1 MNKIKII
8 VILIFLLLIGLNIY
22 ADDVSVAIDDAKGL
36 YESGNIQGAL
46 NKIAEIKLTLEH
58 IVSSNTSNEYEEV
71 NWDKVKM
78 LTDNYLNKKVV
89 IHSKLS
95 SIQGDNTVWLS
106 AVGLALG
113 NTYEESLID
122 TILGLEMNHKEYK
135 FYGTVITD
143 KYSRVILHI
152 EKIE

>member
-1 MNKIKII
+1 MNKMKII
-8 VILIFLLLIGLNIY
+8 VILILLLLIGLSIY
-22 ADDVSVAIDDAKGL
+22 ADDVSAALDDAKGL

-46 NKIAEIKLTLEH
+46 NKIAKVKLTLEQ
-58 IVSSNTSNEYEEV
+58 IVSSNTSNQYEEV

-78 LTDNYLNKKVV
+78 LKDNYLNKKVV

-95 SIQGDNTVWLS
+95 SIQDDNTIWLS
-106 AVGLALG
+106 AVGLARG

-122 TILGLEMNHKEYK
+122 TILGLKMYTKEYK
-135 FYGTVITD
+135 FYGTVMLD
-143 KYSRVILHI
+143 KNSLLILHI